1 MGESKGEDFAQGS
14 VVLQQG
20 GGGDQILN
28 RDSQASSLTEEG
40 ITDSPGGGFE
50 EGNKLED
57 SGVAF
62 PFLGQSSQ
70 EDNKQEF
77 EGENKDGNLNE
88 EGGNFL
94 GGKKEEWEE
103 GGGILGAGSLGEDM
117 VTGWK
122 LRSEEETKYQTDI
135 FS

>member
-1 MGESKGEDFAQGS
+1 MSIILATKIDKF
-14 VVLQQG
+14 
-20 GGGDQILN
+20 QILQWKC
-28 RDSQASSLTEEG
+28 R
-40 ITDSPGGGFE
+40 IFH
-50 EGNKLED
+50 
-57 SGVAF
+57 
-62 PFLGQSSQ
+62 FLQFCR
-70 EDNKQEF
+70 E
-77 EGENKDGNLNE
+77 DGNLNE

-122 LRSEEETKYQTDI
+122 LRSEEETEYQTDI